1 MKAKRTSLYIRLAK
15 LLMAGIVI
23 AAAFFLLIQWA
34 SDRAIVYFLRETNY
48 IQNDSDRAASDLQEY
63 ITKNNLSSQDTTE
76 LTRWV
81 RQQKVI
87 SIRVYKNEILVY
99 DSNYPDEAVWDAD
112 AQGGYYSWESYY
124 TLTFSDGKADIFLNG
139 LFEYRIFN
147 IALIT
152 EILLSVILF
161 MIIAVLG
168 VRKTVNYIGKL
179 KQGCEILGSGNLEY
193 EITVEGRDELALLA
207 QGLDNMRKALKS
219 SIENEAQLTQAN
231 RRMITEMSHDLRTPL
246 TSLMIYTEILR
257 KKEIKDTGQIQE
269 YIEKIDRKAHQIKQ
283 LSDNIFE
290 YALITEETEVELGN
304 PEPLESV
311 FYDLLSE
318 AAFYLTEHGYTPD
331 IRLEKGGGNIRVN
344 MEYINRILDNLVSNI
359 IKYADHSSPVVIRS
373 VYGDKEGGLSFE
385 NQKNENSS
393 LSKKKEESTNIGIH
407 NICKMMKKMH
417 GNCKVEQNTHT
428 FKILLQFPYT

>member
-1 MKAKRTSLYIRLAK
+1 MKTLNTENKAKKKDSFKKA
-15 LLMAGIVI
+15 LLKKGMILTMAGALAFSM
-23 AAAFFLLIQWA
+23 AACT
-34 SDRAIVYFLRETNY
+34 S
-48 IQNDSDRAASDLQEY
+48 
-63 ITKNNLSSQDTTE
+63 
-76 LTRWV
+76 
-81 RQQKVI
+81 
-87 SIRVYKNEILVY
+87 
-99 DSNYPDEAVWDAD
+99 
-112 AQGGYYSWESYY
+112 
-124 TLTFSDGKADIFLNG
+124 
-139 LFEYRIFN
+139 
-147 IALIT
+147 
-152 EILLSVILF
+152 
-161 MIIAVLG
+161 
-168 VRKTVNYIGKL
+168 
-179 KQGCEILGSGNLEY
+179 SGNSSSTRSTTSSTRSSGSSTRQY
-193 EITVEGRDELALLA
+193 SSSGSSTRQSDSTSGSRRQTTSSDTQDSTTA
-207 QGLDNMRKALKS
+207 QS
-219 SIENEAQLTQAN
+219 ET
-231 RRMITEMSHDLRTPL
+231 T
-246 TSLMIYTEILR
+246 
-257 KKEIKDTGQIQE
+257 TGQIQE

-331 IRLEKGGGNIRVN
+331 IWLEKGGGNIRVN

-417 GNCKVEQNTHT
+417 GYCKVEQNTHT

>member
-1 MKAKRTSLYIRLAK
+1 MEKMKGKRTSLYIRLAK

-48 IQNDSDRAASDLQEY
+48 IQNASDRAASDLQEY

-112 AQGGYYSWESYY
+112 AQGDYYSWESYY

-152 EILLSVILF
+152 E
-161 MIIAVLG
+161 
-168 VRKTVNYIGKL
+168 
-179 KQGCEILGSGNLEY
+179 
-193 EITVEGRDELALLA
+193 
-207 QGLDNMRKALKS
+207 
-219 SIENEAQLTQAN
+219 
-231 RRMITEMSHDLRTPL
+231 MSHDLRTPL

-257 KKEIKDTGQIQE
+257 KKEIKDTGQVQE

-344 MEYINRILDNLVSNI
+344 MEYINRILNNLVSNI

-417 GNCKVEQNTHT
+417 RYCKVEQNTHT
-428 FKILLQFPYT
+428 FKILLQFPYA

>member
-1 MKAKRTSLYIRLAK
+1 MYDFDYGRSVGFLYGSLHK
-15 LLMAGIVI
+15 LGK
-23 AAAFFLLIQWA
+23 FFF
-34 SDRAIVYFLRETNY
+34 Y
-48 IQNDSDRAASDLQEY
+48 QEY
-63 ITKNNLSSQDTTE
+63 NKQHPKLWK
-76 LTRWV
+76 L
-81 RQQKVI
+81 
-87 SIRVYKNEILVY
+87 Y
-99 DSNYPDEAVWDAD
+99 
-112 AQGGYYSWESYY
+112 
-124 TLTFSDGKADIFLNG
+124 
-139 LFEYRIFN
+139 
-147 IALIT
+147 
-152 EILLSVILF
+152 
-161 MIIAVLG
+161 
-168 VRKTVNYIGKL
+168 KTVQFLWKL
-179 KQGCEILGSGNLEY
+179 YKTVRLNQRKPSPDNKLWHSGLHH
-193 EITVEGRDELALLA
+193 
-207 QGLDNMRKALKS
+207 S
-219 SIENEAQLTQAN
+219 SKWNN
-231 RRMITEMSHDLRTPL
+231 N
-246 TSLMIYTEILR
+246 
-257 KKEIKDTGQIQE
+257 TGQIQE

-331 IRLEKGGGNIRVN
+331 IWLEKGGGNIRVN

-417 GNCKVEQNTHT
+417 GYCKVEQNTHT